1 MNQEDTI
8 VVSIDFQERLVPAM
22 ADAESMLDEAVKI
35 LKGADILGIPVFF
48 TQQYTRGLGD
58 TIPKIKDAS
67 SDFSYIEKQ
76 SFSVMEAK
84 EFSDRLDELKPENII
99 IIGIETHICVLQSAL
114 DLLDEG
120 FNVFVAADCVSS
132 RKRFDK
138 ETALGRLQAKGVEL
152 LTVEA
157 ALFQLLG
164 SMENPDFR
172 KISKLI
178 K

>member
-1 MNQEDTI
+1 
-8 VVSIDFQERLVPAM
+8 M
-22 ADAESMLDEAVKI
+22 A
-35 LKGADILGIPVFF
+35 G
-48 TQQYTRGLGD
+48 
-58 TIPKIKDAS
+58 
-67 SDFSYIEKQ
+67 
-76 SFSVMEAK
+76 AK
-84 EFSDRLDELKPENII
+84 EFCDRLDKIKPKNII

-114 DLLDEG
+114 DLLYEG

-132 RKRFDK
+132 RKKFDK
-138 ETALGRLQAKGVEL
+138 EVALDRLQAKGVEL

-157 ALFQLLG
+157 ALFQLLS